1 MEVIAFLL
9 PWIVLGALV
18 AFVAFAGGPRGAR
31 PRPSRGGRRALR
43 LGLAAL
49 YIVCGVAIPAL
60 IIGARDEAVGGTGAL
75 AATEPTPELERGK
88 DLFNANCKTCHTLR
102 AAQAYG
108 QTGPDLDALGAM
120 NQERVLGAIENGG
133 SGKMQMPAG
142 LLEGE
147 NAKAVAA
154 YVARVAGR

>member
-1 MEVIAFLL
+1 MRVIAFLL
-9 PWIVLGALV
+9 PWLVIGAIV

-31 PRPSRGGRRALR
+31 RNRLGRAGRGAK

-49 YIVCGVAIPAL
+49 YVVCGLAIPAL
-60 IIGARDEAVGGTGAL
+60 IIGSREEAVGGTGAL
-75 AATEPTPELERGK
+75 ASTEPTPELERGK
-88 DLFNANCKTCHTLR
+88 KLFNQNCKTCHTLR

-108 QTGPDLDALGAM
+108 QTGPDLDGLGAM
-120 NQERVLGAIENGG
+120 TPGRVLGAIENGG
-133 SGKMQMPAG
+133 SGKLQMPAG

>member
-147 NAKAVAA
+147 NAKVVAA

>member
-9 PWIVLGALV
+9 PWLVLGAIV
-18 AFVAFAGGPRGAR
+18 AFVAFAGGPRAA
-31 PRPSRGGRRALR
+31 SRSRLRRGNPALR

-49 YIVCGVAIPAL
+49 YVVCGIAIPAL
-60 IIGARDEAVGGTGAL
+60 VIGARDQAVGGTGAL

-88 DLFNANCKTCHTLR
+88 ELFDANCKTCHTLR

-108 QTGPDLDALGAM
+108 QTGPDLDALGAI
-120 NQERVLGAIENGG
+120 NEERVLGAIENGG
-133 SGKMQMPAG
+133 SGKLQMPAG